1 MQSATAT
8 SRLVHGRRLVRER
21 ATWRLPPRV
30 DAALA
35 GVVAAVQLA
44 ATLAVVSYHDP
55 ARSLRVVDV
64 VLVLAGPVALL
75 ARRRYPVLVMWIAFL
90 ASLGPRI
97 DGFAYLS
104 LIVAFFSAF
113 LLGHRRAGWLML
125 LGGYVG
131 SLWVAPLVLGAPTTP
146 LSGAL
151 ELGGWLAVLGVA
163 AEAVRIRRERTAAA
177 TAARSAEARLR
188 AGAQRLEVARE
199 LHDVVGH
206 NISLINLQAGIGLD
220 LFETQPEHAREA
232 LSAIREVSGEAL
244 DELRAML
251 ASLRDGDGAGNG
263 NGNGNGNGER
273 RAPRVPTPTLD
284 QLPEL
289 LEPARRAG
297 LSVTVQRTGSPRALG
312 GAVELAAYRII
323 QESLTN
329 VARHAT
335 DATVTIE
342 LHYESDTLE
351 LHVRDDG
358 SPWQRASSDSGR
370 PLGGP
375 GSGIAGMRERAEAV
389 GGSLEVTR
397 RVGGGFE
404 ISARLPAG
412 SGR

>member
-8 SRLVHGRRLVRER
+8 SRLVPVRRLLRER
-21 ATWRLPPRV
+21 AAWGWPRRV
-30 DAALA
+30 DVALA
-35 GVVAAVQLA
+35 GLLA
-44 ATLAVVSYHDP
+44 ALQLGATFAVTSDHHP

-75 ARRRYPVLVMWIAFL
+75 ARRRYPVIVMWIAFL
-90 ASLGPRI
+90 ASLGPRT

-104 LIVAFFSAF
+104 LIVAFFSTI

-131 SLWVAPLVLGAPTTP
+131 SLWVAPLVLEQPTTSV
-146 LSGAL
+146 SGAL

-163 AEAVRIRRERTAAA
+163 AEAVRIRRERMAEAA
-177 TAARSAEARLR
+177 AARSAEARLR

-220 LFETQPEHAREA
+220 LFETQPEQARDA
-232 LSAIREVSGEAL
+232 LSAIRQVSGEAL
-244 DELRAML
+244 DELRVML
-251 ASLRDGDGAGNG
+251 ASLRDGE
-263 NGNGNGNGER
+263 GER
-273 RAPRVPTPTLD
+273 QAPRAPTPSLD

-329 VARHAT
+329 VARHAS
-335 DATVTIE
+335 DATVTIDMR
-342 LHYESDTLE
+342 YDSDGLE

-358 SPWQRASSDSGR
+358 SPWQRPSCDPS

-375 GSGIAGMRERAEAV
+375 GSGVAGMQERAEAV
-389 GGSLEVTR
+389 GGSLDVNR
-397 RVGGGFE
+397 RLSGGFE
-404 ISARLPAG
+404 VTARLPAG